1 MAKSKIIKELVNN
14 EISLEIALKRIYVLA
29 SDLDNEQIKLW
40 SEKELYGYS
49 NEDVL
54 PEYRVFHGC
63 KLTYSGINGG
73 YKVTNQPLSLT
84 WLKTSTVE
92 RLSIQNIYDPLSE
105 VEKFSKTE
113 QGVCRDLSYLAGEVE
128 HKTRDGWRDGVQCVK
143 ISQII
148 YPTEFARILSSVSSK
163 ALKILIELDKQ
174 FGCLD
179 DLDIGSE
186 KIGKKEKSVLFDTL
200 NLIVTDNSTRKE
212 KTVIKNSNV
221 GDNNTIDKDTS
232 VEVSP
237 SVELNNGEKKKG
249 FWSWFKRIF
258 GKNN

>member
-14 EISLEIALKRIYVLA
+14 EISLEVALKRIYVLA

-54 PEYRVFHGC
+54 PEYRVFHSC
-63 KLTYSGINGG
+63 KLTYTGINGG
-73 YKVTNQPLSLT
+73 FKVTNQPLLLT
-84 WLKTSTVE
+84 WLENSTVE
-92 RLSIQNIYDPLSE
+92 KLSIQNIYDPLSE
-105 VEKFSKTE
+105 VEKFSKTD

-128 HKTRDGWRDGVQCVK
+128 HKTRSGWMDGVQCVR

-179 DLDIGSE
+179 DLEIGSE

-200 NLIVTDNSTRKE
+200 NLIVADNSTTK
-212 KTVIKNSNV
+212 KKMVIKNSNV
-221 GDNNTIDKDTS
+221 GENNTIDKDTS

-237 SVELNNGEKKKG
+237 SLEVNSSKKKNG
-249 FWSWFKRIF
+249 FLSWIKRILER
-258 GKNN
+258 KK